1 MNEELKKPFTKE
13 EILKALLDLN
23 PNKAPGPDGYPVLF
37 FQKEWEL
44 IQADVLNTVLGVL
57 NNNDPLE
64 EWNKMTITLIPKIKN
79 PLTIKDYRPISLCNV
94 LYKVVARAITNRL
107 KGILGNII
115 DPFQSAFIPD
125 RAITDN
131 ILMGYECMHWL
142 RNSKSKKGYA
152 A

>member
-23 PNKAPGPDGYPVLF
+23 PNKAPGPDGYPALF

-64 EWNKMTITLIPKIKN
+64 EWNKTTITLIPKIKN